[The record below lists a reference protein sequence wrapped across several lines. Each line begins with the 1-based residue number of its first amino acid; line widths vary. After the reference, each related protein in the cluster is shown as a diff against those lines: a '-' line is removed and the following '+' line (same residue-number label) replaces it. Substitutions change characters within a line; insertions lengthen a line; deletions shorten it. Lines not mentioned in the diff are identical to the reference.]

1 MISPRKVGMSWNFHG
16 NFHEISLTGSR
27 AIYINLYTAWNPGAP
42 SSSTPESMVIMVDAR
57 DEDSDSFGAISI
69 SGVVI
74 FFHRGMGLFENDPSR
89 QVERPR
95 C

>member
-1 MISPRKVGMSWNFHG
+1 MGISIR
-16 NFHEISLTGSR
+16 ISLTGSR
-27 AIYINLYTAWNPGAP
+27 PIYINKNCISNPFP
-42 SSSTPESMVIMVDAR
+42 RSSSTPESMVIMVDAR

-74 FFHRGMGLFENDPSR
+74 FFHRRMGLFENDPSR